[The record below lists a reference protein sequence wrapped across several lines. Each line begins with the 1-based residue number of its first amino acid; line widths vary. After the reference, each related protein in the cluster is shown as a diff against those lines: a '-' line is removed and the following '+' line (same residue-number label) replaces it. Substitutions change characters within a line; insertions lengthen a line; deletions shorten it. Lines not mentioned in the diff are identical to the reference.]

1 MQQQAQAAHAP
12 KALRVF
18 MWSILQESV
27 FIVAV
32 LPAQVVHALKVH
44 PIGMWSMLVRKNAFI
59 AAQPQVLVAHVA
71 KARLVGMCLV
81 AE

>member
-1 MQQQAQAAHAP
+1 MQQQPQAAHVP

-32 LPAQVVHALKVH
+32 LPAQVAHAQKA
-44 PIGMWSMLVRKNAFI
+44 PSIGMWSMQVRKNAFI
-59 AAQPQVLVAHVA
+59 AAQPQVLAAHAA
-71 KARLVGMCLV
+71 KARLEGMCLA

>member
-1 MQQQAQAAHAP
+1 
-12 KALRVF
+12 

-32 LPAQVVHALKVH
+32 LPAQVAHALKVP

-59 AAQPQVLVAHVA
+59 AAQPQVLAAHVA
-71 KARLVGMCLV
+71 KAHLVGMCLV